1 MAKSFEDL
9 LELARSRG
17 PKKVSVAVAQ
27 DRDVLS
33 AVKKAT
39 ELGISEPILTGD
51 RNAIEELA
59 KDIGFDLSN
68 IEIIHE
74 EDKVDACRTATS
86 LVSSGKADVLMKGL
100 IDTSIIM
107 KQVLDKEIGLRAG
120 KIISHVAIFDIAT
133 YHKVFMVT
141 DAAMNIQPD
150 LNQKKEILENAVE
163 LAKSLDIDTPKVAV
177 LASKEKVSPK
187 MEATVHAKELTDMY
201 KKGEITGFIVDGPF
215 ALDNIVSKESA
226 RLKGVDSVVAGDAD
240 IILAPNIDAGN
251 ALYKALTFLGN
262 AKSAGL
268 ILGTKAPIILTSRA
282 DNEEAKLNSIALGV
296 LMASK

>member
-201 KKGEITGFIVDGPF
+201 KKGEITGCIVDGPF